1 MQATTKA
8 AILTAALGAAIL
20 AATRADTITG
30 SIKLSPNLTHEGA
43 GTASDLTETIS
54 DVWKWAGTSATIGT
68 QGLATALTKM
78 YVTTS
83 NGIPAGATNQVD
95 LYGAL
100 YDSFG
105 NLFQPTKVK
114 GFIFCPT
121 NSLNVASNG
130 YQSML
135 IRPGSANG
143 WATWMSTTTS
153 AIRVYATGMF
163 ALFAPTTNAYAVTA
177 TTGDILETV
186 NESTN
191 ACGYR
196 LFIFAE

>member
-1 MQATTKA
+1 MKTLHVGLGVAA
-8 AILTAALGAAIL
+8 AIAGLVAWAC
-20 AATRADTITG
+20 ADEITG
-30 SIKLSPNLTHEGA
+30 TIRMAPNLTHNGDGA
-43 GTASDLTETIS
+43 ASTLTETIA
-54 DVWKWAGTSATIGT
+54 DVWKWAGTSATVGT
-68 QGLATALTKM
+68 GATATAISKM
-78 YVTTS
+78 YITVS
-83 NGIPAGATNQVD
+83 NGIPGGVTNTVD

-105 NLFQPTKVK
+105 NLFNPARIK

-121 NSLNVASNG
+121 NALSVVTNG

-135 IRPGSANG
+135 IRPASANG
-143 WATWMSTTTS
+143 WATWMSGTTS
-153 AIRVYATGMF
+153 AVRVYAGGMF
-163 ALFAPTTNAYAVTA
+163 AVFAPTTNAYAVTA
-177 TTGDILETV
+177 TTGDLLETV